1 MFLCRFAGY
10 NDGTRS
16 VVFKI
21 ERIDIQ
27 ENEET
32 GEMGTVPKE
41 RAFDISKC
49 TLTLWSIEEV
59 YINE

>member
-1 MFLCRFAGY
+1 M
-10 NDGTRS
+10 
-16 VVFKI
+16 K
-21 ERIDIQ
+21 
-27 ENEET
+27 NEEVIPSPPGDET